1 MSDLKIAYDIL
12 SKVYQDGAYASLEL
26 SKHISKATNQD
37 FVVHLIYGVLE
48 RDIEFNYYI
57 SKLCT
62 KRPKPSIVI
71 VLKIGMYQL
80 KYMDSIP
87 AYAAVSNTVDLTKE
101 INKQELK
108 GFVNATLK
116 NFNNNKIEL
125 PKDKVKRYSVEYS
138 TPELIVSTYLKEYGE
153 EKTKAMLLPDNFT
166 YEHFRVSKK
175 YSLEKIVN
183 LLKENKVDYIE
194 SKDNAIYAKNSKLM
208 QDLFSAGNIT
218 SQSKTSMLTCEAL
231 APEDGDKILDLCA
244 APGGK
249 SIYLAELANDEVT
262 SCDIHPHRIELIES
276 YKNRMGV
283 ENVKTVL
290 NDATILNKDFV
301 DKFDKVLCDVPCSGL
316 GVAKKKPDIYLNM
329 TKESVAG
336 LPKIQYKI
344 LDTAKAYVKK
354 DGILMYSTCTTLPQ
368 ENKEVIRQFLS
379 INKNFELLEEK
390 QYLQDDKGLD
400 GFYIAKM
407 VRK

>member
-26 SKHISKATNQD
+26 SKHILKATNQD

-48 RDIEFNYYI
+48 RDIELSYYI
-57 SKLCT
+57 SKLCI

-71 VLKIGMYQL
+71 VLKMGMYQL

-101 INKQELK
+101 IKKQELK

-116 NFNNNKIEL
+116 NFNNNNIEL
-125 PKDKVKRYSVEYS
+125 PKDKIKRMSIEYSV
-138 TPELIVSTYLKEYGE
+138 PEFIVNIYLKEYGE
-153 EKTKAMLLPDNFT
+153 DKTKAMLLKDNFS
-166 YEHFRVSKK
+166 YEHFRVSSK
-175 YSLEKIVN
+175 YSMDQLLKI
-183 LLKENKVDYIE
+183 LKENNVEYIE
-194 SKDNAIYAKNSKLM
+194 SKDNAIFAKNNKIT
-208 QDLFSAGNIT
+208 QDIYSAGNIT
-218 SQSKTSMLTCEAL
+218 VQSKTSMLTCEAL
-231 APEDGDKILDLCA
+231 EPKDGDKILDLCA

-249 SIYLAELANDEVT
+249 SIYLAELAKDEVT
-262 SCDIHPHRIELIES
+262 SCDIYPHRIALIES

-283 ENVKTVL
+283 ENIKTVI

-329 TKESVAG
+329 TKESISG

-344 LDTAKAYVKK
+344 LDTAKEYVKVG
-354 DGILMYSTCTTLPQ
+354 GILMYSTCTTLPQ

-379 INKNFELLEEK
+379 TNKNFELIDER